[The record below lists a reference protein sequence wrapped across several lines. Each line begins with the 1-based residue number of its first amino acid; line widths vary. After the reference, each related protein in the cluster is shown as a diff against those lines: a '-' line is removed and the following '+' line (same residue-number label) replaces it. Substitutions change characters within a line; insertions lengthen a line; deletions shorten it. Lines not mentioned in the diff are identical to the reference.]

1 MRKQTIQYTTP
12 LDAFIA
18 ITKRLGLKEGKY
30 NIESEEFYYRYQK
43 GEMGDDAH
51 IMEWATDYQDY
62 LNLRQEIADRL
73 RDVA

>member
-1 MRKQTIQYTTP
+1 MRKQTIQYTPP

>member
-12 LDAFIA
+12 LDALIA

-43 GEMGDDAH
+43 GEMGDEAH

-62 LNLRQEIADRL
+62 LSLRREIADRL

>member
-12 LDAFIA
+12 LDALIA
-18 ITKRLGLKEGKY
+18 ITKRLGLNEGKY

-43 GEMGDDAH
+43 GEMGDEAQ

-62 LNLRQEIADRL
+62 LNLRREIADRL

>member
-12 LDAFIA
+12 LDALIA

-43 GEMGDDAH
+43 GEMGDEAH
-51 IMEWATDYQDY
+51 IMEWATDYQDH
-62 LNLRQEIADRL
+62 LSLRREIADRL